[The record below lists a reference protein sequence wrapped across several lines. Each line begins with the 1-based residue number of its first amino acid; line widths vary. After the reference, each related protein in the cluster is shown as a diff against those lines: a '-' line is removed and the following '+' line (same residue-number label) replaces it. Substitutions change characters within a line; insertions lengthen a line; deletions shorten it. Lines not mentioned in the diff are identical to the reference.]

1 MDLSTGHVGCDPD
14 DVAKVMAALAS
25 PSRLE
30 IIALPPTRRIGRHDI
45 PPPRPAAPR
54 RSRHLP
60 PGRNP
65 DPEPDRRPPRAAP
78 VHGRLRDSQPSDP
91 ARRPDPTMTTAPAP
105 PHQAPPV
112 PEWTGAA
119 VDYDAWFDRQWGHH
133 AFAVESAAV
142 LRAAGAIASTRVLDA
157 GCGTGRFS
165 AALAAG
171 DASVVAVD
179 PDPDMLEVARDQLPG
194 GCARAVVEQLP
205 FPDDAFDLT
214 VAVTVLE
221 FVADPAVA
229 VAELARVTGDGG
241 RIVIG
246 ALNPHS
252 PWGLANRR
260 RLRAGVWCHAR
271 FLSPG
276 ALRTLGAPHGESA
289 VHGALY
295 APGAF
300 PGLTAVGPLLEC
312 AGLVAPHWGAFQVL
326 VIDKHPHR

>member
-1 MDLSTGHVGCDPD
+1 
-14 DVAKVMAALAS
+14 
-25 PSRLE
+25 
-30 IIALPPTRRIGRHDI
+30 
-45 PPPRPAAPR
+45 
-54 RSRHLP
+54 
-60 PGRNP
+60 
-65 DPEPDRRPPRAAP
+65 
-78 VHGRLRDSQPSDP
+78 
-91 ARRPDPTMTTAPAP
+91 MTTAPAP
-105 PHQAPPV
+105 QPRPPTA
-112 PEWTGAA
+112 EWTGAA
-119 VDYDAWFDRQWGHH
+119 VDYDSWFDKRWGHH
-133 AFAVESAAV
+133 ALAVESAAV
-142 LRAAGAIASTRVLDA
+142 LRAAGAVADRRVLDA

-165 AALAAG
+165 APLVIG
-171 DASVVAVD
+171 DATVVGVD
-179 PDPDMLEVARDQLPG
+179 PDHDMLAMARYRLPA
-194 GCARAVVEQLP
+194 GCARAVVEHLP
-205 FPDDAFDLT
+205 FPADSFDLT

-221 FVADPAVA
+221 VVTDPALA

-312 AGLVAPHWGAFQVL
+312 AGRLAPRWGAFQVL
-326 VIDKHPHR
+326 IIDKHPHR